1 MPLPFILGAVAAA
14 AAVTG
19 VAKGIDAKQKN
30 NKAKEVNREAQS
42 IYDCARSDA
51 DRARK
56 DANRSLEWLG
66 RKKLDILQYDMKR
79 FVVLWDQIHHIE
91 FNSYDTNELKGIKG
105 SKDDFVKM
113 KELSEFAISMAAG
126 AVGGAVAGGLT
137 ALGAYGT
144 AMTLGAAST
153 GTAISV
159 LSGAAA
165 TNATLAFLGGG
176 SLAAG
181 GLGIAGGTMVLG
193 GLVAGPA
200 LAVLG
205 FTMNAK
211 AEKNLDNSYSNLAKA
226 RQIAE
231 ELSVVVTGCK
241 KIKERSDMFV
251 DLLNRLKPLLSSYNR
266 QLERIISVEGT
277 DFRYYSINSKN
288 VVAGSWA
295 VAKAIKSVIDTP
307 ILKKDGAINSESYQ
321 IIRDTKVILSK
332 Y

>member
-1 MPLPFILGAVAAA
+1 MPLPFILGAAAVA

-30 NKAKEVNREAQS
+30 DKAEEVNRKAQT
-42 IYDCARSDA
+42 IYDCARNDA
-51 DRARK
+51 DKARK
-56 DANRSLEWLG
+56 EANSSLELLG
-66 RKKLDILQYDMKR
+66 RKKVDILQYDMKR
-79 FVVLWDQIHHIE
+79 FVTLWEQIRNIE
-91 FNSYDTNELKGIKG
+91 FNSYNTKEFIKG
-105 SKDDFVKM
+105 STNDLVEI
-113 KELSEFAISMAAG
+113 KEGSEFAVAMAAG
-126 AVGGAVAGGLT
+126 AVGGAIAGGLT
-137 ALGAYGT
+137 AFGAYGT

-153 GTAISV
+153 GTAISA

-211 AEKNLDNSYSNLAKA
+211 AEKNLDESYSNLAKA

-251 DLLNRLKPLLSSYNR
+251 DLLNKLKPLLSSCNR
-266 QLERIISVEGT
+266 ELERIILVEGT
-277 DFRYYSINSKN
+277 DFRSYSANSKN

-321 IIRDTKVILSK
+321 IIRDIKTSLSI
-332 Y
+332 